1 MSWIVKVT
9 VSKVETVQKEGKR
22 QVLRSVE
29 HYNLDLV
36 LSIGYRVNSKQR
48 YTKLYSESAEAN
60 REKEI
65 LT

>member
-1 MSWIVKVT
+1 M
-9 VSKVETVQKEGKR
+9 ETVQKEGKR